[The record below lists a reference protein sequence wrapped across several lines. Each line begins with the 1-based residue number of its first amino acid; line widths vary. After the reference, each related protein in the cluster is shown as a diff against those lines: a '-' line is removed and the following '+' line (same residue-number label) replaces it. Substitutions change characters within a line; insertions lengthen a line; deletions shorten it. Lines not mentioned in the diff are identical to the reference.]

1 MKRGWIVL
9 SAAVVA
15 LAGCGTTPKR
25 QMRME
30 HGEEIPT
37 IPPNLYTST
46 PDLPRDQPLLTP
58 KAGAPNL
65 NTNGPNRPGLPT
77 PMPGGPQGPG
87 R

>member
-1 MKRGWIVL
+1 MMKAWIVV
-9 SAAVVA
+9 SVA
-15 LAGCGTTPKR
+15 TIALVGCGTTPKR

-46 PDLPRDQPLLTP
+46 PDVPRDQPLLTP
-58 KAGAPNL
+58 KTNTPNFNASAP
-65 NTNGPNRPGLPT
+65 GRPSLPT
-77 PMPGGPQGPG
+77 PTPGGPGLQ